1 MMLQQT
7 QVVTATPYW
16 LRWIERFPSVAS
28 LADAPLDDVLMH
40 WQGLG
45 YYARARNMHKAAAV
59 VLTEHS
65 GVFPTSYDEL
75 LALPGVGPYTAAA
88 VSSISSDAHHA
99 VVDANVIRVLC
110 RHEGIE
116 EILSCQRY
124 KCDYKPS
131 RMLISTK
138 CAQATSIRR

>member
-1 MMLQQT
+1 MLQQT

-16 LRWIERFPSVAS
+16 LRWMERFPTVAS

-45 YYARARNMHKAAAV
+45 YYARARNMHKAASI
-59 VLTEHS
+59 VLSEHA
-65 GVFPTSYDEL
+65 GVFPTSYDDL

-88 VSSISSDAHHA
+88 VSSISSDAHRA

-110 RHEGIE
+110 R
-116 EILSCQRY
+116 
-124 KCDYKPS
+124 
-131 RMLISTK
+131 
-138 CAQATSIRR
+138 